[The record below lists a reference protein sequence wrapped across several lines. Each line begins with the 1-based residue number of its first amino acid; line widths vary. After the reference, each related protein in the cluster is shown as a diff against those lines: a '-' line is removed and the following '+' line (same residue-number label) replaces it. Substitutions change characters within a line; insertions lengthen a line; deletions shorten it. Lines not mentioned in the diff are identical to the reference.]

1 MPFTL
6 DFLDDGRVLEW
17 DATADGAV
25 VTEREGYAPR
35 FYVGSRSPDGDI
47 DFADLRGFCE
57 RHPDVVTTEML
68 SRRPDFRR
76 NDERV
81 VAVDVSHIN
90 RITPLA
96 RQIRQ
101 WSASPIGDLACFNVD
116 FSREFRYCLENDVD
130 PTPTAGLSRLR
141 LSVPMTETSG
151 DAYTELTVAG
161 ETVTGSPEDILT
173 TVQAAVE
180 THDPDILVC
189 STSDIVPTLYEM
201 AATAGVGD
209 FSLSRWPDVEYQQL
223 ASRSTYASYGQV
235 GHSPARYNVPGRAI
249 IDESN
254 TFFYGETNLDGVLDL
269 VSRSKKPVQ
278 ELAWASIGNVLTAIQ
293 IREAHDCGVLVPW
306 HSWRHELYKSMGTL
320 HDADRGGFIFAP
332 EVGLHEDVHEL
343 DFSSLYPNIIC
354 TRNVS
359 PDVVR
364 CECHRDREDV
374 PELGYGICDE
384 RGYLVDILQPIID
397 ARDEIKTA
405 IRRERQRED
414 PDDERLR
421 ELEGRS
427 KALKW
432 ILVACFGYQGF
443 SNAKFGRIEC
453 HEAINAFAREI
464 LLTAKRHLEAGGWQ
478 VLHGIVD
485 SIWVTPDPAVADTR
499 REDLDTLATEVT
511 EAVDIRLEH
520 EAHYEW
526 VAFVPQRES
535 EAGALTKYFGK
546 VADRDEFK
554 IRGIEAR
561 QRSTPQFVE
570 DVQRECLERLDATQ
584 SPEAV
589 LAYLKNA
596 LDTLRSGDV
605 APDRLLERNRISRP
619 LDDYT
624 QTTRNVAALERARDQ
639 GLAVHPGQDVEYVVV
654 DDEKSA
660 RDRVALAYE
669 DVETYDTAYYER
681 QLVRA
686 VESVLSPLGWDR
698 TDIRQALAET
708 RETDLT
714 AFTTSTEE

>member
-269 VSRSKKPVQ
+269 VSRSRKPVQ

-293 IREAHDCGVLVPW
+293 IREAHDRGVLVPW
-306 HSWRHELYKSMGTL
+306 HSWRHELYKSMRTL

-343 DFSSLYPNIIC
+343 DFASLYPNIIC

-384 RGYLVDILQPIID
+384 RGYLVDVLQPIID

-485 SIWVTPDPAVADTR
+485 SIWVTPDPAVADTQ
-499 REDLDTLATEVT
+499 REGLDTLATEVT

-561 QRSTPQFVE
+561 QRSTPQFIG
-570 DVQRECLERLDATQ
+570 DVQRECLDRLDATQ

-589 LAYLKNA
+589 LAYLKKA

-605 APDRLLERNRISRP
+605 APERLLERNRISKP